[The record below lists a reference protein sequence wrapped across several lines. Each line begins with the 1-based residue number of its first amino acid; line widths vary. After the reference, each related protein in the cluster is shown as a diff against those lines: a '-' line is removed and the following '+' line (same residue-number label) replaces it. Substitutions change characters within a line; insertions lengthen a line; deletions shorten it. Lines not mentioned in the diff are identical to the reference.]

1 MLTCLNQANRLSGDA
16 FTPAGK
22 SEFFSGRGFHV
33 HRIDTHLAVLGNM
46 TAHLLRIGGQFWQ
59 LTHHGAIDVRN
70 CVALSL

>member
-1 MLTCLNQANRLSGDA
+1 MLTCLNKANGLSGDT

-33 HRIDTHLAVLGNM
+33 YRINTDLAVLGNM
-46 TAHLLRIGGQFWQ
+46 TAHLQRIGGQFWQ
-59 LTHHGAIDVRN
+59 LTHDGAIDVRN